1 MKRKLTSI
9 LLMSALLVGGASTF
23 VSCKDYDGDQA
34 AVTNANVKGLSEK
47 LEEQIAALEAAKV
60 ELAKKADKV
69 YVDDA
74 INRIDGT
81 IANLQSALD
90 DVKAGV
96 AKNAADIVTLNDEV
110 VAVKADITAIN
121 TELTKLGDKLDTKAD
136 KADLDKLIADLKTVF
151 GENFENALIK
161 GHLAEYAAGEGAEDF
176 TGAMVASLNNAIAAA
191 GTKQFSDVTE
201 LFAYLDKTLPDTIS
215 ALASK
220 CAYLAGQYSLLNDR
234 IDSLVTGVN
243 VDMVSNPIYGTF
255 NTPFGV
261 KNYVLAGFVGGQ
273 IEGQEFAGQDV
284 EGGLAASANG
294 GSIYLTVNPTDLDA
308 EGWDLGYLVGRDG
321 KQAPGYGKL
330 VLVADNTPV
339 TTTKAAA
346 QGGYVATPEL
356 VDPAAAKINVNK
368 EELTAVA
375 KNVLGKLRGEEALD
389 ITGAVQTIYNTF
401 SKAIDQYYGIN
412 VKYGK
417 NGEHSFQSS
426 YDIAPVTVKPLAY
439 TTLADKNFRD
449 IPQIPSL
456 QDKLGAVIS
465 KIEYTGVSTDNIKAF
480 EFELIQPSW
489 LFSNG
494 DKVTIKIDEEN
505 KVISIPIFDDT
516 TRPVYGDCLDKDNIW
531 YTWVDYSGKPYLYIN
546 IPYSEVEI
554 TNVPVGNSWWW
565 YNPETHSW
573 TEVDGGVKYT
583 VKIGYDDMKELVN
596 QLNTQMGNIVDDVNN
611 MFDKVSDLA
620 GVVDDK
626 LSVVNK
632 FINKLNYTVDH
643 INQYL
648 QPIAIAVCD
657 GGKAVRL
664 SEVPGCYT
672 QFKVKGNEGSIVI
685 APTSYTAELLA
696 PAYKKSVKIDN
707 TTELNP
713 SLDGSVKKV
722 VATLGVGTHT
732 ITVSSMDYYGNVRT
746 KNYYVQVVK

>member
-1 MKRKLTSI
+1 
-9 LLMSALLVGGASTF
+9 MSALLVGGASTF

-34 AVTNANVKGLSEK
+34 AVTNANVKGLSDK
-47 LEEQIAALEAAKV
+47 LNEQIAALEAVKV
-60 ELAKKADKV
+60 DLAKKADKT
-69 YVDDA
+69 YVDDLIA
-74 INRIDGT
+74 DIDET
-81 IANLQSALD
+81 IADLT
-90 DVKAGV
+90 DVVNGNTDRLV
-96 AKNAADIVTLNDEV
+96 EVEADIVDINGRLGNLEDFEGQVKTL
-110 VAVKADITAIN
+110 
-121 TELTKLGDKLDTKAD
+121 
-136 KADLDKLIADLKTVF
+136 F
-151 GENFENALIK
+151 GEKLENVLLK
-161 GHLAEYAAGEGAEDF
+161 GSLADYAAGEGASDF
-176 TGAMVASLNNAIAAA
+176 LGAMVTSLNNALAAA
-191 GTKQFSDVTE
+191 GTENFTDVFE
-201 LFAYLDKTLPDTIS
+201 LFAYLDKTIPAELKD
-215 ALASK
+215 LASK
-220 CAYLAGQYSLLNDR
+220 CAYLAGQDALLNSR

-255 NTPFGV
+255 NTPFGI
-261 KNYVLAGFVGGQ
+261 KSYVLAGFVGGQ

-308 EGWDLGYLVGRDG
+308 EGWNIGSLVGRDG
-321 KQAPGYGKL
+321 KLAPGYGDL

-346 QGGYVATPEL
+346 QGGYVATPKL

-456 QDKLGAVIS
+456 QDKLGAVI
-465 KIEYTGVSTDNIKAF
+465 TNIKYDPIDASSIKDF
-480 EFELIQPSW
+480 EFVVTSAITEENEGQN
-489 LFSNG
+489 SN
-494 DKVTIKIDEEN
+494 DRYTKITVDEEA
-505 KVISIPIFDDT
+505 KTITIPFFDDMSG
-516 TRPVYGDCLDKDNIW
+516 RGEYWAYKLVYNEEYGWWNLESKLVTSTAN
-531 YTWVDYSGKPYLYIN
+531 YSTIT
-546 IPYSEVEI
+546 IPYSKIKIEKVNPAGDEWGNNWTLEYNEETQRYEPVIINDKWI
-554 TNVPVGNSWWW
+554 T
-565 YNPETHSW
+565 
-573 TEVDGGVKYT
+573 KYT
-583 VKIGYDDMKELVN
+583 VTISHDEMKSIVN
-596 QLNTQMGNIVDDVNN
+596 EMNTQMGGIVNDVNK

-632 FINKLNYTVDH
+632 FINKLNYTVDN

-672 QFKVKGNEGSIVI
+672 QFKVNGNEGSIVI

-713 SLDGSVKKV
+713 SLDGTVKKV

>member
-1 MKRKLTSI
+1 
-9 LLMSALLVGGASTF
+9 MSALLVGGASTF

-34 AVTNANVKGLSEK
+34 AVTNANVKGLSDK
-47 LEEQIAALEAAKV
+47 LNEQIAALEAVKV
-60 ELAKKADKV
+60 DLAKKADKT
-69 YVDDA
+69 YVDD
-74 INRIDGT
+74 
-81 IANLQSALD
+81 
-90 DVKAGV
+90 
-96 AKNAADIVTLNDEV
+96 
-110 VAVKADITAIN
+110 
-121 TELTKLGDKLDTKAD
+121 
-136 KADLDKLIADLKTVF
+136 LIADIDETIADLTDVVNGHTEKLIEVEAAIVDIDGRLGNLEDFEGQVKSLF
-151 GENFENALIK
+151 GENLENVLLK
-161 GHLAEYAAGEGAEDF
+161 GSLADYAAGEGASDF
-176 TGAMVASLNNAIAAA
+176 LGAMVTSLNNALAAA
-191 GTKQFSDVTE
+191 GTENFTDVFE
-201 LFAYLDKTLPDTIS
+201 LFAYLDKTIPAELKD
-215 ALASK
+215 LASK
-220 CAYLAGQYSLLNDR
+220 CAYLAGQDALLNSR

-255 NTPFGV
+255 NTPFGI
-261 KNYVLAGFVGGQ
+261 KSYVLAGFVGGQ

-308 EGWDLGYLVGRDG
+308 EGWNIGSLVGRDG
-321 KQAPGYGKL
+321 KLAPGYGDL

-346 QGGYVATPEL
+346 QGGYVATPKL

-456 QDKLGAVIS
+456 QDKLGAIIS
-465 KIEYTGVSTDNIKAF
+465 KIEYNGVSTDNIKAF
-480 EFELIQPSW
+480 EFELMQPSW

-516 TRPVYGDCLDKDNIW
+516 TRPVYGDGIDQDNLW
-531 YTWVDYSGKPYLYIN
+531 WTWTDYSGKPYLYIN
-546 IPYSEVEI
+546 IPYSEVEK
-554 TNVPVGNSWWW
+554 TNVPVGSGCTWWW

-732 ITVSSMDYYGNVRT
+732 ITVSSMDFYGNIRT

>member
-34 AVTNANVKGLSEK
+34 AVTNANVKGLSDK
-47 LEEQIAALEAAKV
+47 LNEQIAALEAVKV
-60 ELAKKADKV
+60 DLAKKADKT
-69 YVDDA
+69 YVDD
-74 INRIDGT
+74 
-81 IANLQSALD
+81 
-90 DVKAGV
+90 
-96 AKNAADIVTLNDEV
+96 
-110 VAVKADITAIN
+110 
-121 TELTKLGDKLDTKAD
+121 
-136 KADLDKLIADLKTVF
+136 LIADIDETIADLTDVVNGHTEKLIEVEAAIVDIDGRLGNLEDFEGQVKSLFGKDLENVLLK
-151 GENFENALIK
+151 GS
-161 GHLAEYAAGEGAEDF
+161 LADYAAGEYASDF
-176 TGAMVASLNNAIAAA
+176 LGAMVTSLNNALAAA
-191 GTKQFSDVTE
+191 GTENFTDVFE
-201 LFAYLDKTLPDTIS
+201 LFAYLDKTIPAELKD
-215 ALASK
+215 LASK
-220 CAYLAGQYSLLNDR
+220 CAYLAGQDALLNSR

-255 NTPFGV
+255 NTPFGI

-308 EGWDLGYLVGRDG
+308 EGWNIGYLVGRDG

-368 EELTAVA
+368 EELAAVA

-456 QDKLGAVIS
+456 QDKLGAIIS
-465 KIEYTGVSTDNIKAF
+465 KIEYDPIDANSIKDFDFVVTSIANPDDGDTWTD
-480 EFELIQPSW
+480 S
-489 LFSNG
+489 
-494 DKVTIKIDEEN
+494 KVGITVDEDAKTIT
-505 KVISIPIFDDT
+505 IPYFDDT
-516 TRPVYGDCLDKDNIW
+516 TQKYAYKFIW
-531 YTWVDYSGKPYLYIN
+531 DEVNQYWQQVSTVVNKNYSTIT
-546 IPYSEVEI
+546 IPYSKIKIEKVNVLEDGWSINWTWAWNAETGRVE
-554 TNVPVGNSWWW
+554 PVAIEDESQ
-565 YNPETHSW
+565 YIM
-573 TEVDGGVKYT
+573 KYT
-583 VKIGYDDMKELVN
+583 VTISHDELKSIVN
-596 QLNTQMGNIVDDVNN
+596 EINTQMSGIVGDVNK

-620 GVVDDK
+620 GAADGK
-626 LSVVNK
+626 LALVNK
-632 FINKLNYTVDH
+632 LINKTNYTIDN

-648 QPIAIAVCD
+648 QPIALAVCE
-657 GGKAVRL
+657 GKAVRL

-672 QFKVKGNEGSIVI
+672 QFKVEGNEGSIVL
-685 APTSYTAELLA
+685 APTSYTLELLA
-696 PAYKKSVKIDN
+696 PAYKKSIKVDN
-707 TTELNP
+707 KELNP
-713 SLDGSVKKV
+713 TLDGSVKTV
-722 VATLGVGTHT
+722 DVTLGVGNHT
-732 ITVSSMDYYGNVRT
+732 ITVSSMDFYGNVVT